1 MRGMDFQFP
10 WNKKQ
15 KEKDSVYFN
24 SKNTEIVQ
32 LEQELESM
40 KVPQQKEAM
49 KEIIAGMTL
58 GKDVSRLLPHVVNC
72 MRTNDLELKKLI
84 YLYIINYAKVKPGES
99 ILAVNSFLLDAN
111 DVESPIIRALAIRTM
126 GCIRVEEIV
135 SYLCETLKN
144 GLNDSDAY
152 VKKTSCICVAKLY
165 STCPELVKDNG
176 LIEQLQNMLDDGNA
190 TVLSS
195 AIAALSEISL
205 LSGVEYLKLN
215 SKILKKILMALNDA
229 NEWGQIYILDA
240 LMSYKKTKPQ
250 KSEMI
255 IEAVVPLF
263 NHINPAVIMSAIK
276 VVLKFLDFI
285 EDEKK
290 VQNYSKKLSLC
301 LISLMDS
308 VPEMRYL
315 LLRAMHCIIQKRHYL
330 FDKDFKSFFIKAY
343 EPIYVKFEKLDILYK
358 LCDNSNYEMIL
369 NELSSYS
376 VLEYDMELVQKAIKY
391 IGLIGY
397 KFENSMNICVDNLQH
412 IFQYNQ
418 DFTIDQGVIVMRDLL
433 RKYEK
438 EEKPKQLL
446 KIIDEKFIEKIRLPE
461 SKKAILYI
469 IGEYCKKIKKST
481 EYINIFFNDTEYI
494 NIFFNDFSTL
504 NEIVQVQILNAGVK
518 NFLKKSNDKSAEE
531 LAIKI
536 LQKCVEESVNADV
549 RDRGYFYWRL
559 LETDPDLAKEM
570 ICCEKISFDS
580 LEDQPMEQDLC
591 EDVLQNITN
600 MSCIYH
606 MKSSDI
612 IKKEDLLLED
622 ETTNTTNED
631 SDKEKEKE
639 KEKEEKNE
647 KEEDNEEEEKDKEKD
662 DENKKKKKKKNKKAK
677 INKDKTNQM
686 DVDLL
691 GINDI
696 INFSNTNEQNENNN
710 NIISENK

>member
-1 MRGMDFQFP
+1 MRGMEFQFP

-152 VKKTSCICVAKLY
+152 VKKTSSICVAKLY
-165 STCPELVKDNG
+165 STCPELAKDNG
-176 LIEQLQNMLDDGNA
+176 LIEQLQSMLDDGNA

-240 LMSYKKTKPQ
+240 LMNYKKTKPQ

-481 EYINIFFNDTEYI
+481 EYINIFFND
-494 NIFFNDFSTL
+494 FSTL

-639 KEKEEKNE
+639 KEVQKE
-647 KEEDNEEEEKDKEKD
+647 KEEDNEDEEKDE
-662 DENKKKKKKKNKKAK
+662 EIKKKKKKKNKKAK

-696 INFSNTNEQNENNN
+696 INFSNVNEQNESN

>member
-165 STCPELVKDNG
+165 GTCPELVKDNG

-481 EYINIFFNDTEYI
+481 EYINIFFND
-494 NIFFNDFSTL
+494 FSTL

-518 NFLKKSNDKSAEE
+518 NFLKKSNDKNAEE

-639 KEKEEKNE
+639 KEKEVKKE
-647 KEEDNEEEEKDKEKD
+647 KEEDN
-662 DENKKKKKKKNKKAK
+662 NKKKKKKNKKAK

-696 INFSNTNEQNENNN
+696 INFSNTNEQNDNN

>member
-1 MRGMDFQFP
+1 
-10 WNKKQ
+10 
-15 KEKDSVYFN
+15 
-24 SKNTEIVQ
+24 
-32 LEQELESM
+32 
-40 KVPQQKEAM
+40 
-49 KEIIAGMTL
+49 
-58 GKDVSRLLPHVVNC
+58 
-72 MRTNDLELKKLI
+72 
-84 YLYIINYAKVKPGES
+84 
-99 ILAVNSFLLDAN
+99 
-111 DVESPIIRALAIRTM
+111 
-126 GCIRVEEIV
+126 
-135 SYLCETLKN
+135 
-144 GLNDSDAY
+144 
-152 VKKTSCICVAKLY
+152 
-165 STCPELVKDNG
+165 
-176 LIEQLQNMLDDGNA
+176 MLDDGNA

-240 LMSYKKTKPQ
+240 LMNYKKTKPQ

-481 EYINIFFNDTEYI
+481 EYINIFFND
-494 NIFFNDFSTL
+494 FSTL

-639 KEKEEKNE
+639 KEVQKE
-647 KEEDNEEEEKDKEKD
+647 KEEDNEDEEKDE
-662 DENKKKKKKKNKKAK
+662 EIKKKKKKKNKKAK

-696 INFSNTNEQNENNN
+696 INFSNVNEQNESN

>member
-1 MRGMDFQFP
+1 MKDFPFP
-10 WNKKQ
+10 WNKKN

-49 KEIIAGMTL
+49 KEIIAGMTI
-58 GKDVSRLLPHVVNC
+58 GKDVSRLFPHVVNC

-84 YLYIINYAKVKPGES
+84 YLYIINYAKVKPSES

-111 DVESPIIRALAIRTM
+111 DVDSPIIRALAIRTM

-152 VKKTSCICVAKLY
+152 VKKTSCICVAKLF

-176 LIEQLQNMLDDGNA
+176 LIEQLKNMLDDGNA

-205 LSGVEYLKLN
+205 LSGNDYLELN
-215 SKILKKILMALNDA
+215 SKLLKKILMALNDA
-229 NEWGQIYILDA
+229 NEWGQIYILDS
-240 LMSYKKTKPQ
+240 LMNYKKTKPQ

-276 VVLKFLDFI
+276 VALKFLDYI

-376 VLEYDMELVQKAIKY
+376 VLEYDLELVTKAIKY

-397 KFENSMNICVDNLQH
+397 KFENSMNICVDNLQQ
-412 IFQYNQ
+412 IFQFNQ

-446 KIIDEKFIEKIRLPE
+446 KVIDEQFIEKIRLPE
-461 SKKAILYI
+461 SKAAILYI
-469 IGEYCKKIKKST
+469 IGEYSKKIKKST
-481 EYINIFFNDTEYI
+481 EYIDL
-494 NIFFNDFSTL
+494 FFNDFSSV

-518 NFLKKSNDKSAEE
+518 NFLKKSKDKKAED

-536 LQKCVEESVNADV
+536 LQKCVEESINADV

-559 LETDPDLAKEM
+559 LETDPDLAKQM
-570 ICCEKISFDS
+570 ICCEKISFDAV
-580 LEDQPMEQDLC
+580 EDQPIEQDLC
-591 EDVLQNITN
+591 EDILQNITN

-622 ETTNTTNED
+622 DSTNITEE
-631 SDKEKEKE
+631 SEKEKDKKEEKEEKEEE
-639 KEKEEKNE
+639 KEKEEEN
-647 KEEDNEEEEKDKEKD
+647 EDNEEEKEQNEEKKKKKEKKK
-662 DENKKKKKKKNKKAK
+662 EEKKKKKKKAK
-677 INKDKTNQM
+677 IHKDKANQN

-691 GINDI
+691 GLNDI
-696 INFSNTNEQNENNN
+696 INFSSTNESNESN
-710 NIISENK
+710 NIK

>member
-58 GKDVSRLLPHVVNC
+58 GKDVSRLLPNVVNC

-240 LMSYKKTKPQ
+240 LMSYKKTKPH

-481 EYINIFFNDTEYI
+481 EYINIFFND
-494 NIFFNDFSTL
+494 FSTL

>member
-391 IGLIGY
+391 LGLIGY

-469 IGEYCKKIKKST
+469 IGEYCKKIKKS
-481 EYINIFFNDTEYI
+481 TEYI

-696 INFSNTNEQNENNN
+696 INFSNTNEQNENDN

>member
-1 MRGMDFQFP
+1 MKSMDFPFP

-49 KEIIAGMTL
+49 KEIIAGMTI

-72 MRTNDLELKKLI
+72 MRTTDLELKKLI

-144 GLNDSDAY
+144 GLNDTDAY

-176 LIEQLQNMLDDGNA
+176 LIDQLKNMLDDGNA

-240 LMSYKKTKPQ
+240 LMNYKKTKAQ

-433 RKYEK
+433 RKYEN

-481 EYINIFFNDTEYI
+481 EYIK
-494 NIFFNDFSTL
+494 IFFNDFSSV

-518 NFLKKSNDKSAEE
+518 NFLKKSNDKKAEE
-531 LAIKI
+531 LASNI
-536 LQKCVEESVNADV
+536 LQKCVEESINADV

-559 LETDPDLAKEM
+559 LGADPDLAKEM
-570 ICCEKISFDS
+570 ICCEKISFDT
-580 LEDQPMEQDLC
+580 LDDQPMEQDLC
-591 EDVLQNITN
+591 EDILQNITN

-612 IKKEDLLLED
+612 IKKEDLLLEE

-631 SDKEKEKE
+631 SDKEKEKVIEIKKE
-639 KEKEEKNE
+639 KEKDQE
-647 KEEDNEEEEKDKEKD
+647 NEEEEK
-662 DENKKKKKKKNKKAK
+662 ENEEEIKKKKKKKNKKAK

-696 INFSNTNEQNENNN
+696 LNFSSEPNNN
-710 NIISENK
+710 NNVGENK

>member
-481 EYINIFFNDTEYI
+481 EYINIFFND
-494 NIFFNDFSTL
+494 FSTL

-677 INKDKTNQM
+677 INKDKTNQK

-696 INFSNTNEQNENNN
+696 INFSNTNEQNENDN

>member
-1 MRGMDFQFP
+1 MKMTDFQFP
-10 WNKKQ
+10 WAKKQ

-49 KEIIAGMTL
+49 KEIIAGMTI
-58 GKDVSRLLPHVVNC
+58 GKDVSRLFPHVVNC
-72 MRTNDLELKKLI
+72 MRTADLELKKLI

-144 GLNDSDAY
+144 GLNDTDAY

-176 LIEQLQNMLDDGNA
+176 LIEQLKNMLDDGNA

-205 LSGVEYLKLN
+205 LSGVEYLKIN
-215 SKILKKILMALNDA
+215 SKILKKMLMALNDA
-229 NEWGQIYILDA
+229 NEWGQIYILDS
-240 LMSYKKTKPQ
+240 LMTYKKTKAH

-276 VVLKFLDFI
+276 VVLKFLDYI

-376 VLEYDMELVQKAIKY
+376 VLEYDMALVQKAIKY

-418 DFTIDQGVIVMRDLL
+418 DFTIDQGVIIMRDLL

-438 EEKPKQLL
+438 EEKPKELL

-481 EYINIFFNDTEYI
+481 DYINF
-494 NIFFNDFSTL
+494 FFNDFSSA
-504 NEIVQVQILNAGVK
+504 NEIVQVQILNAGIK
-518 NFLKKSNDKSAEE
+518 NFLKKSNDKKAEE
-531 LAIKI
+531 LATKI
-536 LQKCVEESVNADV
+536 LQKCVEESINADV

-570 ICCEKISFDS
+570 ICCEKISFDT

-606 MKSSDI
+606 VKNSDL

-622 ETTNTTNED
+622 ETTITTTEE
-631 SDKEKEKE
+631 SEKEKE
-639 KEKEEKNE
+639 KVKIKEIKEEKEKEDDNEEEDEKEEK
-647 KEEDNEEEEKDKEKD
+647 
-662 DENKKKKKKKNKKAK
+662 NKKKKKKKKAK
-677 INKDKTNQM
+677 INKDKTNQT

-691 GINDI
+691 GINDL
-696 INFSNTNEQNENNN
+696 INFDVTTESNENNN
-710 NIISENK
+710 SIN

>member
-1 MRGMDFQFP
+1 MTDFPFP
-10 WNKKQ
+10 WNKKS

-32 LEQELESM
+32 LESELESM
-40 KVPQQKEAM
+40 KVPLQKEAM
-49 KEIIAGMTL
+49 KEIIAGMTI
-58 GKDVSRLLPHVVNC
+58 GKDVSRLFPHVVNC

-84 YLYIINYAKVKPGES
+84 YLYIINYAKVKPSES

-176 LIEQLQNMLDDGNA
+176 LIDQLKNMLDDGNA

-205 LSGVEYLKLN
+205 LSGIDYLELN

-229 NEWGQIYILDA
+229 NEWGQIYILDC
-240 LMSYKKTKPQ
+240 LMNYKKTKQ
-250 KSEMI
+250 SKSEMI

-358 LCDNSNYEMIL
+358 LCDNSNYEMIV

-376 VLEYDMELVQKAIKY
+376 ILEYDMELVQKAIKY
-391 IGLIGY
+391 IGRIAY

-438 EEKPKQLL
+438 EDKPKQLL

-461 SKKAILYI
+461 SKAAILYI

-481 EYINIFFNDTEYI
+481 DYIT
-494 NIFFNDFSTL
+494 IFFNDFSSL
-504 NEIVQVQILNAGVK
+504 NEIVQAQILNAGVK
-518 NFLKKSNDKSAEE
+518 NFLKKSKDKKAEE
-531 LAIKI
+531 LAINV

-559 LETDPDLAKEM
+559 LEADPDLAKEM
-570 ICCEKISFDS
+570 ICCEKISFDTV
-580 LEDQPMEQDLC
+580 EDQPIEQDLC
-591 EDVLQNITN
+591 EDILQNITN

-606 MKSSDI
+606 VKNSDL

-622 ETTNTTNED
+622 DTTNTTEE
-631 SDKEKEKE
+631 SEKEKD
-639 KEKEEKNE
+639 KKEEKIEDVNE
-647 KEEDNEEEEKDKEKD
+647 ENEEEE
-662 DENKKKKKKKNKKAK
+662 DEKKKKKAK
-677 INKDKTNQM
+677 IYKDKANQN

-691 GINDI
+691 GLNDI
-696 INFSNTNEQNENNN
+696 INFSSPADSNNN
-710 NIISENK
+710 NQ

>member
-165 STCPELVKDNG
+165 GTCPELVKDNG

-481 EYINIFFNDTEYI
+481 EYINIFFND
-494 NIFFNDFSTL
+494 FSTL

-518 NFLKKSNDKSAEE
+518 NFLKKSNDKNAEE

-639 KEKEEKNE
+639 KEKEVKKE
-647 KEEDNEEEEKDKEKD
+647 KEEDNEEEEKEKEED
-662 DENKKKKKKKNKKAK
+662 NNKKKKKKNKKAK

-691 GINDI
+691 GIKDI
-696 INFSNTNEQNENNN
+696 INFSNTNEQNDNN

>member
-1 MRGMDFQFP
+1 MKSMDFPFP

-49 KEIIAGMTL
+49 KEIIAGMTI

-72 MRTNDLELKKLI
+72 MRTTDLELKKLI

-144 GLNDSDAY
+144 GLNDTDAY

-176 LIEQLQNMLDDGNA
+176 LIDQLKNMLDDGNA

-240 LMSYKKTKPQ
+240 LMNYKKTKAQ

-433 RKYEK
+433 RKYEN

-469 IGEYCKKIKKST
+469 IGEYCQKIKKST
-481 EYINIFFNDTEYI
+481 EYIK
-494 NIFFNDFSTL
+494 IFFNDFSSV

-518 NFLKKSNDKSAEE
+518 NFLKKSNDKKAEE
-531 LAIKI
+531 LASNI

-559 LETDPDLAKEM
+559 LGADPDLAKEM
-570 ICCEKISFDS
+570 ICCEKISFDT
-580 LEDQPMEQDLC
+580 LDDQPMEQDLC
-591 EDVLQNITN
+591 EDILQNITN

-612 IKKEDLLLED
+612 IKKEDLLLEE

-631 SDKEKEKE
+631 SDKEKEKVIEIKKE
-639 KEKEEKNE
+639 KEKDQE
-647 KEEDNEEEEKDKEKD
+647 NEEEEK
-662 DENKKKKKKKNKKAK
+662 ENEEEIKKKKKKKNKKAK

-696 INFSNTNEQNENNN
+696 LNFSSEPNNN
-710 NIISENK
+710 NNVGENK

>member
-1 MRGMDFQFP
+1 MKSMDFPFP

-49 KEIIAGMTL
+49 KEIIAGMTI

-72 MRTNDLELKKLI
+72 MRTTDLELKKLI

-144 GLNDSDAY
+144 GLNDTDAY

-176 LIEQLQNMLDDGNA
+176 LIDQLKNMLDDGNA

-240 LMSYKKTKPQ
+240 LMNYKKTKAQ

-255 IEAVVPLF
+255 IEAVIPLF

-433 RKYEK
+433 RKYEN

-481 EYINIFFNDTEYI
+481 EYIK
-494 NIFFNDFSTL
+494 IFFNDFSSV

-518 NFLKKSNDKSAEE
+518 NFLKKSNDKKAEE
-531 LAIKI
+531 LASNI

-559 LETDPDLAKEM
+559 LGADPDLAKEM
-570 ICCEKISFDS
+570 ICCEKISFDT
-580 LEDQPMEQDLC
+580 LDDQPMEQDLC
-591 EDVLQNITN
+591 EDILQNITN

-612 IKKEDLLLED
+612 IKKEDLLLEE

-631 SDKEKEKE
+631 SDKEKEKVIEIKKE
-639 KEKEEKNE
+639 KEKDQE
-647 KEEDNEEEEKDKEKD
+647 NEEEEK
-662 DENKKKKKKKNKKAK
+662 ENEEEIKKKKKKKNKKAK

-696 INFSNTNEQNENNN
+696 LNFSSEPNNN
-710 NIISENK
+710 NNVGENK

>member
-1 MRGMDFQFP
+1 MKSMDFPFP

-49 KEIIAGMTL
+49 KEIIAGMTI

-72 MRTNDLELKKLI
+72 MRTTDLELKKLI

-144 GLNDSDAY
+144 GLDDTDAY

-176 LIEQLQNMLDDGNA
+176 LIDQLKNMLDDGNA

-240 LMSYKKTKPQ
+240 LMNYKKTKAQ

-433 RKYEK
+433 RKYEN

-481 EYINIFFNDTEYI
+481 EYIK
-494 NIFFNDFSTL
+494 IFFNDFSSV

-518 NFLKKSNDKSAEE
+518 NFLKKSNDKKAEE
-531 LAIKI
+531 LASNI

-559 LETDPDLAKEM
+559 LGADPDLAKEM
-570 ICCEKISFDS
+570 ICCEKISFDT
-580 LEDQPMEQDLC
+580 LDDQPMEQDLC
-591 EDVLQNITN
+591 EDILQNITN

-612 IKKEDLLLED
+612 IKKEDLLLEE

-631 SDKEKEKE
+631 SDKEKEKVIEIKKE
-639 KEKEEKNE
+639 KEKDQE
-647 KEEDNEEEEKDKEKD
+647 NEEEEK
-662 DENKKKKKKKNKKAK
+662 ENEEEIKKKKKKKNKKAK

-696 INFSNTNEQNENNN
+696 LNFSSEPNNN
-710 NIISENK
+710 NNMGENK

>member
-481 EYINIFFNDTEYI
+481 EYINIFFND
-494 NIFFNDFSTL
+494 FSTL

-710 NIISENK
+710 IISENK

>member
-481 EYINIFFNDTEYI
+481 EYINIFFND
-494 NIFFNDFSTL
+494 FSTL

-647 KEEDNEEEEKDKEKD
+647 KEEDNEEEEKDKEKE

-696 INFSNTNEQNENNN
+696 INFSNTNEQNENDN

>member
-1 MRGMDFQFP
+1 MKMTDFQFP
-10 WNKKQ
+10 WAKKQ

-49 KEIIAGMTL
+49 KEIIAGMTI
-58 GKDVSRLLPHVVNC
+58 GKDVSRLFPHVVNC
-72 MRTNDLELKKLI
+72 MRTADLELKKLI

-144 GLNDSDAY
+144 GLNDTDAY

-176 LIEQLQNMLDDGNA
+176 LIEQLKNMLDDGNA

-205 LSGVEYLKLN
+205 LSGVEYLKIN
-215 SKILKKILMALNDA
+215 SKILKKMLMALNDA
-229 NEWGQIYILDA
+229 NEWGQIYILDS
-240 LMSYKKTKPQ
+240 LMTYKKTKAH

-276 VVLKFLDFI
+276 VVLKFLDYI

-376 VLEYDMELVQKAIKY
+376 VLEYDMALVQKAIKY

-418 DFTIDQGVIVMRDLL
+418 DFTIDQGVIIMRDLL

-438 EEKPKQLL
+438 EEKPKELL

-481 EYINIFFNDTEYI
+481 DYINF
-494 NIFFNDFSTL
+494 FFNDFSSA
-504 NEIVQVQILNAGVK
+504 NEIVQVQILNAGIK
-518 NFLKKSNDKSAEE
+518 NFLKKSNDKKAEE
-531 LAIKI
+531 LATKI
-536 LQKCVEESVNADV
+536 LQKCVEESINADV

-570 ICCEKISFDS
+570 ICCEKISFDT

-606 MKSSDI
+606 VKNSDL

-622 ETTNTTNED
+622 ETTITTTEE
-631 SDKEKEKE
+631 SEKEKE
-639 KEKEEKNE
+639 KVKIKEIKEEKEKEDDNEEEDEKEEK
-647 KEEDNEEEEKDKEKD
+647 
-662 DENKKKKKKKNKKAK
+662 NKKKKKKKKAK
-677 INKDKTNQM
+677 INKDKTNQT

-691 GINDI
+691 GINDL
-696 INFSNTNEQNENNN
+696 INFDVTSESNENNN
-710 NIISENK
+710 NIN

>member
-397 KFENSMNICVDNLQH
+397 KFENSMNICVENLQH

-481 EYINIFFNDTEYI
+481 EYINIFFND
-494 NIFFNDFSTL
+494 FSTL
-504 NEIVQVQILNAGVK
+504 NEIVQAQILNAGVK

-696 INFSNTNEQNENNN
+696 INFSNTNEQNENDN

>member
-397 KFENSMNICVDNLQH
+397 KFENSMNICVENLQH

-469 IGEYCKKIKKST
+469 IGEYCKKIKKS
-481 EYINIFFNDTEYI
+481 TEYI

-696 INFSNTNEQNENNN
+696 INFSNTNKQNENDN

>member
-1 MRGMDFQFP
+1 MKSMDFPFP

-49 KEIIAGMTL
+49 KEIIAGMTI

-72 MRTNDLELKKLI
+72 MRTTDLELKKLI

-144 GLNDSDAY
+144 GLNDTDAY

-176 LIEQLQNMLDDGNA
+176 LIDQLKNMLDDGNA

-240 LMSYKKTKPQ
+240 LMNYKKTKAQ

-397 KFENSMNICVDNLQH
+397 KFENSMNICVDNLQQ

-433 RKYEK
+433 RKYEN

-481 EYINIFFNDTEYI
+481 EYIK
-494 NIFFNDFSTL
+494 IFFNDFSSV

-518 NFLKKSNDKSAEE
+518 NFLKKSNDKKAEE
-531 LAIKI
+531 LASNI
-536 LQKCVEESVNADV
+536 LQKCVEESINADV

-559 LETDPDLAKEM
+559 LGADPDLAKEM
-570 ICCEKISFDS
+570 ICCEKISFDT
-580 LEDQPMEQDLC
+580 LDDQPMEQDLC
-591 EDVLQNITN
+591 EDILQNITN

-612 IKKEDLLLED
+612 IKKEDLLLEE

-631 SDKEKEKE
+631 SDKEKEKVIEIKKE
-639 KEKEEKNE
+639 KEKDQENEEQE
-647 KEEDNEEEEKDKEKD
+647 KENEEEI
-662 DENKKKKKKKNKKAK
+662 KKKKKKKNKKAK

-696 INFSNTNEQNENNN
+696 LNFSSEPNNN
-710 NIISENK
+710 NNVGENK

>member
-1 MRGMDFQFP
+1 MKSMDFPFP

-49 KEIIAGMTL
+49 KEIIAGMTI

-72 MRTNDLELKKLI
+72 MRTTDLELKKLI

-144 GLNDSDAY
+144 GLNDTDAY

-176 LIEQLQNMLDDGNA
+176 LIDQLKNMLDDGNA

-240 LMSYKKTKPQ
+240 LMNYKKTKAQ

-433 RKYEK
+433 RKYEN

-481 EYINIFFNDTEYI
+481 EYIK
-494 NIFFNDFSTL
+494 IFFNDFSSV

-518 NFLKKSNDKSAEE
+518 NFLKKSNDKKAEE
-531 LAIKI
+531 LASNI

-559 LETDPDLAKEM
+559 LGADPDLAKEM
-570 ICCEKISFDS
+570 ICCEKISFDT
-580 LEDQPMEQDLC
+580 LDDQPMEQDLC
-591 EDVLQNITN
+591 EDILQNITN

-612 IKKEDLLLED
+612 IKKEDLLLEE

-631 SDKEKEKE
+631 SDKEKEKVIKIKKE
-639 KEKEEKNE
+639 KEKDQE
-647 KEEDNEEEEKDKEKD
+647 NEEEEK
-662 DENKKKKKKKNKKAK
+662 ENEEEIKKKKKKKNKKAK

-696 INFSNTNEQNENNN
+696 LNFSNEPNNN
-710 NIISENK
+710 NNVGENK

>member
-1 MRGMDFQFP
+1 MTDFPFP
-10 WNKKQ
+10 WNKKS

-32 LEQELESM
+32 LESELESM
-40 KVPQQKEAM
+40 KVPLQKEAM
-49 KEIIAGMTL
+49 KEIIAGMTI
-58 GKDVSRLLPHVVNC
+58 GKDVSRLFPHVVNC

-84 YLYIINYAKVKPGES
+84 YLYIINYAKVKPSES

-176 LIEQLQNMLDDGNA
+176 LIDQLKNMLDDGNA

-205 LSGVEYLKLN
+205 LSGIDYLELN

-229 NEWGQIYILDA
+229 NEWGQIYILDC
-240 LMSYKKTKPQ
+240 LMNYKKTKQ
-250 KSEMI
+250 SKSEMI

-358 LCDNSNYEMIL
+358 LCDNSNYEMIV

-376 VLEYDMELVQKAIKY
+376 ILEYDMELVQKAIKY
-391 IGLIGY
+391 IGRIAY

-438 EEKPKQLL
+438 EDKPKQLL

-461 SKKAILYI
+461 SKAAILYI

-481 EYINIFFNDTEYI
+481 DYIT
-494 NIFFNDFSTL
+494 IFFNDFSSL
-504 NEIVQVQILNAGVK
+504 NEIVQAQILNAGVK
-518 NFLKKSNDKSAEE
+518 NFLKKSKDKKAEE
-531 LAIKI
+531 LAINV

-559 LETDPDLAKEM
+559 LEADPDLAKEM
-570 ICCEKISFDS
+570 ICCEKISFDTV
-580 LEDQPMEQDLC
+580 EDQPIEQDLC
-591 EDVLQNITN
+591 EDILQNITN

-606 MKSSDI
+606 VKNSDL

-622 ETTNTTNED
+622 DTTNTTEE
-631 SDKEKEKE
+631 SEKEKDKKE
-639 KEKEEKNE
+639 EKEEKIEDANE
-647 KEEDNEEEEKDKEKD
+647 ENEEEE
-662 DENKKKKKKKNKKAK
+662 DEKKKKKKKKKKKAK
-677 INKDKTNQM
+677 IYKDKANQN

-691 GINDI
+691 GLNDI
-696 INFSNTNEQNENNN
+696 INFSSPADSNNN
-710 NIISENK
+710 NQ

>member
-481 EYINIFFNDTEYI
+481 EYINIFFND
-494 NIFFNDFSTL
+494 FSTL

-710 NIISENK
+710 KIISENK

>member
-1 MRGMDFQFP
+1 MMTDFPFP
-10 WNKKQ
+10 WNKKRQ
-15 KEKDSVYFN
+15 EKDSIYFN

-49 KEIIAGMTL
+49 KEIIAGMTI
-58 GKDVSRLLPHVVNC
+58 GKDVSRLFPHVVNC

-84 YLYIINYAKVKPGES
+84 YLYIINYAKVKPSES

-176 LIEQLQNMLDDGNA
+176 LMEQLKNMLDDGNA

-205 LSGVEYLKLN
+205 LSGIDYLQLN
-215 SKILKKILMALNDA
+215 TKILKKILMALNDA

-263 NHINPAVIMSAIK
+263 NHINPAVILSAIK
-276 VVLKFLDFI
+276 VVLKYLDYI

-358 LCDNSNYEMIL
+358 LCDNSNYEMVL

-376 VLEYDMELVQKAIKY
+376 ILEYDMELVTKAIKY
-391 IGLIGY
+391 IGSITY
-397 KFENSMNICVDNLQH
+397 KFENSMNICVDNLQQ

-438 EEKPKQLL
+438 EDKPKQLL
-446 KIIDEKFIEKIRLPE
+446 KVIDEKFIEKIRLPE
-461 SKKAILYI
+461 SKAAILYI

-481 EYINIFFNDTEYI
+481 EYIDL
-494 NIFFNDFSTL
+494 FFNDFSTL
-504 NEIVQVQILNAGVK
+504 NEVVQVQILNAGVK
-518 NFLKKSNDKSAEE
+518 NFLKKSNDKNAEE

-536 LQKCVEESVNADV
+536 LQKCVEESINADV

-570 ICCEKISFDS
+570 ICCEKISFDTV
-580 LEDQPMEQDLC
+580 EDQPIEQDLC
-591 EDVLQNITN
+591 EDILQNITN

-612 IKKEDLLLED
+612 IKKEDLLLEED
-622 ETTNTTNED
+622 TTNTTNEE
-631 SDKEKEKE
+631 SEKEKIEDKKEE
-639 KEKEEKNE
+639 KEK
-647 KEEDNEEEEKDKEKD
+647 KEEENEENEEEKEDEEEKKKKKKEEK
-662 DENKKKKKKKNKKAK
+662 EKKKKKKKAK
-677 INKDKTNQM
+677 IHKDKASQN

-691 GINDI
+691 GLNDI
-696 INFSNTNEQNENNN
+696 INFSAPTDTNNN
-710 NIISENK
+710 Q

>member
-1 MRGMDFQFP
+1 
-10 WNKKQ
+10 
-15 KEKDSVYFN
+15 
-24 SKNTEIVQ
+24 
-32 LEQELESM
+32 M

-49 KEIIAGMTL
+49 KEIIAGMTI

-72 MRTNDLELKKLI
+72 MRTTDLELKKLI

-144 GLNDSDAY
+144 GLNDTDAY

-176 LIEQLQNMLDDGNA
+176 LIDQLKNMLDDGNA

-240 LMSYKKTKPQ
+240 LMNYKKTKAQ

-433 RKYEK
+433 RKYEN

-481 EYINIFFNDTEYI
+481 EYIK
-494 NIFFNDFSTL
+494 IFFNDFSSV

-518 NFLKKSNDKSAEE
+518 NFLKKSNDKKAEE
-531 LAIKI
+531 LASNI

-559 LETDPDLAKEM
+559 LGADPDLAKEM
-570 ICCEKISFDS
+570 ICCEKISFDT
-580 LEDQPMEQDLC
+580 LDDQPMEQDLC
-591 EDVLQNITN
+591 EDILQNITN

-612 IKKEDLLLED
+612 IKKEDLLLEE

-631 SDKEKEKE
+631 SDKEKEKVIEIKKE
-639 KEKEEKNE
+639 KEKDQE
-647 KEEDNEEEEKDKEKD
+647 NEEEEK
-662 DENKKKKKKKNKKAK
+662 ENEEEIKKKKKKKNKKAK

-696 INFSNTNEQNENNN
+696 INFREFGMKGSLFFRIYIQGTIE
-710 NIISENK
+710 

>member
-397 KFENSMNICVDNLQH
+397 KFENSMNICVENLQH

-469 IGEYCKKIKKST
+469 IGEYCKKIKKS
-481 EYINIFFNDTEYI
+481 TEYI

-696 INFSNTNEQNENNN
+696 INFSNTNEQNENDN

>member
-1 MRGMDFQFP
+1 MKSMDFPFP

-15 KEKDSVYFN
+15 KEKDIVYFN

-49 KEIIAGMTL
+49 KEIIAGMTI

-72 MRTNDLELKKLI
+72 MRTTDLELKKLI

-144 GLNDSDAY
+144 GLNDTDAY

-176 LIEQLQNMLDDGNA
+176 LIDQLKNMLDDGNA

-240 LMSYKKTKPQ
+240 LMNYKKTKAQ

-433 RKYEK
+433 RKYEN

-481 EYINIFFNDTEYI
+481 EYIK
-494 NIFFNDFSTL
+494 IFFNDFSSV

-518 NFLKKSNDKSAEE
+518 NFLKKSNDKKAEE
-531 LAIKI
+531 LASNI

-559 LETDPDLAKEM
+559 LGADPDLAKEM
-570 ICCEKISFDS
+570 ICCEKISFDT
-580 LEDQPMEQDLC
+580 LDDQPMEQDLC
-591 EDVLQNITN
+591 EDILQNITN

-612 IKKEDLLLED
+612 IKKEDLLLEE

-631 SDKEKEKE
+631 SDKEKEKVIEIKKE
-639 KEKEEKNE
+639 KEKDQE
-647 KEEDNEEEEKDKEKD
+647 NEEEEK
-662 DENKKKKKKKNKKAK
+662 ENEEEIKKKKKKKNKKAK

-696 INFSNTNEQNENNN
+696 LNFSSEPNNN
-710 NIISENK
+710 NNMGENK

>member
-481 EYINIFFNDTEYI
+481 EYINIFFND
-494 NIFFNDFSTL
+494 FSTL

-647 KEEDNEEEEKDKEKD
+647 KVEDNEEEEKDKEKD

-710 NIISENK
+710 KIISENK